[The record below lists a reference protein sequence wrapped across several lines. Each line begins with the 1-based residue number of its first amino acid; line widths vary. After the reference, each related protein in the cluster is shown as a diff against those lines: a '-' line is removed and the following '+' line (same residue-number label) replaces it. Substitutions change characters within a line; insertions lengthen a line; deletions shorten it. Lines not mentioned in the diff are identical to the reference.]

1 MLYYENRSHD
11 YLNNLSIKD
20 LEIELTHYYLILNN
34 EPFDNS
40 IIMDKILYIQNLIY
54 NKKNN

>member
-1 MLYYENRSHD
+1 MKCYENFTM
-11 YLNNLSIKD
+11 KD
-20 LEIELTHYYLILNN
+20 LEIELNNYYFLLSN

-40 IIMDKILYIQNLIY
+40 IIINKIIVIQNLIY

>member
-1 MLYYENRSHD
+1 MFNYYNMEYYENF
-11 YLNNLSIKD
+11 SIKE
-20 LEIELTHYYLILNN
+20 LEIELNHYYLLLFN

-40 IIMDKILYIQNLIY
+40 IIMGKIIFIQNLIY